1 MAREQQFLS
10 RVRAVLATL
19 GPAERKLGDLVA
31 DFPGELASY
40 NASEL
45 AVLAGVSNATVTR
58 FVRRLGYASYEA
70 ARVDARQELATGSRL
85 YAGAAEAK
93 ASDVVAYG
101 EQDSRNINRT
111 LAGIEMAQVD
121 RMATDL
127 LTARKVWVVGY
138 RASASFA
145 AYLQWQLTQVIEQIV
160 TIPGAGQTMGEHLA
174 SMRPD
179 DLVVFFAMRRR
190 TAQTGALLR
199 QMHDLGVP
207 VVIVSDEGMPTD
219 PQARWHVHCQTS
231 SPGPLFS
238 HTAVMALCSLIANR
252 TILAADRAGRSR
264 LASIERL
271 NDSLDEL

>member
-1 MAREQQFLS
+1 MAREPQFLS

-45 AVLAGVSNATVTR
+45 AALAGVSNATVTR

-85 YAGAAEAK
+85 YANVAAGLT
-93 ASDVVAYG
+93 SDAATYA
-101 EQDSRNINRT
+101 ERDCRNISRT
-111 LAGIEMAQVD
+111 LGEIDVARLDTFAI
-121 RMATDL
+121 DL
-127 LTARKVWVVGY
+127 LQARKVWLVGY
-138 RASASFA
+138 RASAAFA

-160 TIPGAGQTMGEHLA
+160 AIPGPGQTMGEHLA
-174 SMRPD
+174 SMRPED
-179 DLVVFFAMRRR
+179 IVVFFAMRRR
-190 TAQTGALLR
+190 TSQTDALLR
-199 QMHDLGVP
+199 QMHDLEVP

-219 PQARWHVHCQTS
+219 PRARWHVHCQTS

-252 TILAADRAGRSR
+252 TIIAADRSGRSR
-264 LASIERL
+264 LALIERL

>member
-45 AVLAGVSNATVTR
+45 AALAGVSNATVTR
-58 FVRRLGYASYEA
+58 FVRRLGYQSYEA

-85 YAGAAEAK
+85 YARAAA
-93 ASDVVAYG
+93 ADTSDVAAYI
-101 EQDSRNINRT
+101 ERDTRNISRT
-111 LAGIEMAQVD
+111 LAEVDMAQVD
-121 RMATDL
+121 RLAVDL
-127 LTARKVWVVGY
+127 LAARKVWVVGY
-138 RASASFA
+138 RASAAFA
-145 AYLQWQLTQVIEQIV
+145 AYLQWQLTQVIEPIV
-160 TIPGAGQTMGEHLA
+160 AIPGPGQTMGEHLA
-174 SMRPD
+174 SMRPA
-179 DLVVFFAMRRR
+179 DLVVFFGMRRR

-199 QMHDLGVP
+199 QIHGLGVP
-207 VVIVSDEGMPTD
+207 VVILSDEGMPTD
-219 PQARWHVHCQTS
+219 PQARWHVHCETS

-238 HTAVMALCSLIANR
+238 HTAVMAFCSLIANR
-252 TILAADRAGRSR
+252 TILAADRSGRSR
-264 LASIERL
+264 LATIERL